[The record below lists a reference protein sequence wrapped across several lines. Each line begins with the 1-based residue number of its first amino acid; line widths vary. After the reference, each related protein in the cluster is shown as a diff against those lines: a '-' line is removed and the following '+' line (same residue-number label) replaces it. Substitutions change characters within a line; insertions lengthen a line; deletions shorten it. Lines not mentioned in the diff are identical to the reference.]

1 MSKTATVKQSVKH
14 PKVQKQQ
21 ELKQEDFDD
30 KKFSPT
36 IIINFLNNYYRNINS
51 SDDSHKQ
58 SIVFKSYP
66 NKSTTFNKATIDL
79 YKYQGL
85 LDFIETYK
93 KMPNE
98 DYSKIIERVFDL
110 KLHTCLDVA
119 DKYKTND
126 KKKLNVFQEFIIPQL
141 EFGKKREVSIQDFIN
156 AIDAFFEN
164 DAKIKTKIYNSV
176 FPHDTHHSDE
186 LPKGVNVI
194 YLQHISKFHDEI
206 LDMVIN
212 KDMSDLSILIECQKI
227 FSNNHKIFDSKNI
240 APDIRER
247 TLTQMINPKIAEVVL
262 NPPMV
267 QDKRGNN
274 MVDPKWIDKLH
285 ACAYNKKSRKFVE
298 LDEFLSNKEKKN
310 VRELVRELTIAKSFI
325 KIIRGGANA
334 RRLVK
339 DKTIKRDKDGNE
351 VEVEVERTEPVN
363 VNFKECLEQYKSIYA
378 DTRKFYEKWKK
389 IINDEYAKIKLNKE
403 KVRNDETDEAK
414 ANELVREEGERL
426 TYELFL
432 RYFIEAVKFVKSK
445 FNYTTPLKTF
455 INDIKKDIMFKFNK
469 NLRTKINEK
478 IEQDEPVSHEEIAEL
493 AKDYYREW
501 MFLNSPKTYDPTELS
516 IYSKIGKFCGVP
528 IKKDYRIAIGI
539 AIVAYIQEQ
548 IKIIRAIYSKKREIQ
563 VYIKV

>member
-1 MSKTATVKQSVKH
+1 MSKTATVKQPVKQFVKQ
-14 PKVQKQQ
+14 PKTQKQQ

-51 SDDSHKQ
+51 SDDSRKQ

-93 KMPNE
+93 LMPNE

-110 KLHTCLDVA
+110 KLHTCLDIA

-126 KKKLNVFQEFIIPQL
+126 KKKVNVFQEFIIPQL

-156 AIDAFFEN
+156 AINAFFEN
-164 DAKIKTKIYNSV
+164 DSKIKTKIYNSV

-206 LDMVIN
+206 LEMVIN
-212 KDMSDLSILIECQKI
+212 KGMNDLDILIECQKI
-227 FSNNHKIFDSKNI
+227 FSKNHKISDSKGI
-240 APDIRER
+240 TPDMRER
-247 TLTQMINPKIAEVVL
+247 TIVQLLNPKIAEIVL

-274 MVDPKWIDKLH
+274 MIDPKWIDKLH
-285 ACAYNKKSRKFVE
+285 ACELNKRSRKFVE
-298 LDEFLSNKEKKN
+298 LDELLSNEEKKN

-363 VNFKECLEQYKSIYA
+363 VNFKECLEQYKAIYA

-389 IINDEYAKIKLNKE
+389 LINDEYDKIKFNK
-403 KVRNDETDEAK
+403 KSDDAK
-414 ANELVREEGERL
+414 ANEEYERL

-478 IEQDEPVSHEEIAEL
+478 IEQNEPISHEEIAEL

>member
-1 MSKTATVKQSVKH
+1 MSKTATVKQSVKQSVKQ
-14 PKVQKQQ
+14 PKAQKQQ

-51 SDDSHKQ
+51 SDDSRKQ

-93 KMPNE
+93 LMPNE

-110 KLHTCLDVA
+110 KLHTCLDIA

-126 KKKLNVFQEFIIPQL
+126 KKKVNVFQEFIIPQL

-156 AIDAFFEN
+156 AINAFFEN

-206 LDMVIN
+206 LEMVIN
-212 KDMSDLSILIECQKI
+212 KGMNDLDILIECQKI
-227 FSNNHKIFDSKNI
+227 FSKNHKIFDSKGVTS
-240 APDIRER
+240 DMREKI
-247 TLTQMINPKIAEVVL
+247 LSQLINPKIAEIVL
-262 NPPMV
+262 NPPIV

-274 MVDPKWIDKLH
+274 MIDPKWIDKLH
-285 ACAYNKKSRKFVE
+285 ACTYNNRSRKFVE
-298 LDEFLSNKEKKN
+298 LDELLSNEEKKN

-363 VNFKECLEQYKSIYA
+363 INFKECLEQYKAIYA

-389 IINDEYAKIKLNKE
+389 TINDEYAKIKFNQ
-403 KVRNDETDEAK
+403 ETDDTK
-414 ANELVREEGERL
+414 ANEEYERL

-478 IEQDEPVSHEEIAEL
+478 IEQDEPISHEEIAEL

>member
-1 MSKTATVKQSVKH
+1 MSKTATVKQSVKQTVKH
-14 PKVQKQQ
+14 PKA
-21 ELKQEDFDD
+21 QEDFDD

-93 KMPNE
+93 LMPNE

-110 KLHTCLDVA
+110 KLHTCLDIA

-126 KKKLNVFQEFIIPQL
+126 KKKVNVFQEFIIPQL

-156 AIDAFFEN
+156 AINAFFEN

-212 KDMSDLSILIECQKI
+212 KGMNDLDILIECQKI
-227 FSNNHKIFDSKNI
+227 FGKNHKISDSKGI
-240 APDIRER
+240 TPDMRER
-247 TLTQMINPKIAEVVL
+247 TIVQLLNPKIAEIVL

-274 MVDPKWIDKLH
+274 MIDPKWIDKLH
-285 ACAYNKKSRKFVE
+285 ACELNKRSRKFVE
-298 LDEFLSNKEKKN
+298 LDEFLSNEEKKN

-351 VEVEVERTEPVN
+351 VEVEVERTESVN
-363 VNFKECLEQYKSIYA
+363 VNFKECLEQYKAIYA

-389 IINDEYAKIKLNKE
+389 LINDEYDKIKFNQ
-403 KVRNDETDEAK
+403 ETDDAK
-414 ANELVREEGERL
+414 ANEEYERL

-478 IEQDEPVSHEEIAEL
+478 IEQDEPISHEEIAEL